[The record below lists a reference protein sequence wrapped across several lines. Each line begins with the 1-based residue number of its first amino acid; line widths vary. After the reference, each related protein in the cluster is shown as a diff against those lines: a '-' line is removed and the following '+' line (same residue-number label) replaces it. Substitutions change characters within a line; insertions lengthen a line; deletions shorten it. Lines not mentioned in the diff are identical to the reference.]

1 VAALLGFGCGL
12 LFPAWHVAIE
22 PAQVA
27 AGLVTYPPGN
37 PFALYE
43 TRVWNVWH
51 QLLTPL
57 LAAGV
62 PARTLTYA
70 LSGAVGAFNFG
81 ALALFACAMGARP
94 GLALFAP
101 LMTWFLNPMSMA
113 WGFSYPILMVG
124 EGHTYGMVGLAW
136 FAIAC
141 GTLGIGRLGL
151 GAFLIGLAPAFH
163 ASLGA
168 WLALLAGVAG
178 LTMWSRLRPQ
188 LGAIVGGGLLG
199 AAVSAA
205 SLAAHMLGRAPEP
218 PIDPALARR
227 YLDAFVQLWDAH
239 RVPPEPAWN
248 FVLLAAATLLA
259 GVLAFRRSNAR
270 SVGEVLALRVYVATA
285 LLGLA
290 MVAVLY
296 GVPERSLP
304 SLLLIGM
311 PTRLLNL
318 PVLLYVPLLIGVF
331 SRKDADP
338 VARVAFTV
346 LAGTTVLWPLAHWL
360 ERVVLPSLG
369 VVAAVLAWRGVRPR
383 ELPRLDR
390 FLSAATACA
399 ISATIL
405 LEIPVAFRGHPRRAA
420 AVASPSTDAA
430 IAAASEIDGVIAVAP
445 AVENAQAMTQRPLV
459 LDPMALDMLPYA
471 LAGAPEVER
480 ILADLYGIEFF
491 DPPGSALRQGVVP
504 YGRAKTI
511 WESRAQV
518 GWLATASRIGFTH
531 VLAPSEWTI
540 DLPLVAKSGVY
551 ALYRVPGA
559 PAAGSQ

>member
-1 VAALLGFGCGL
+1 MSALLGFGCGL
-12 LFPAWHVAIE
+12 LFPSWHVAIE

-27 AGLVTYPPGN
+27 AGLVSYPDGN

-51 QLLTPL
+51 QLLAPL

-62 PARTLTYA
+62 PARTLTYV

-81 ALALFACAMGARP
+81 ALTLFACAMGAR
-94 GLALFAP
+94 AP
-101 LMTWFLNPMSMA
+101 LAFVAPLLTWFLNPMSMG

-124 EGHTYGMVGLAW
+124 QGHTYGMIGLAW
-136 FAIAC
+136 FALAC
-141 GTLGIGRLGL
+141 GTLGVGRLGL

-178 LTMWSRLRPQ
+178 LTMWTRLRPH
-188 LGAIVGGGLLG
+188 LGVILRGGLLG

-205 SLAAHMLGRAPEP
+205 SFAAHRIGSP
-218 PIDPALARR
+218 PQPSIDPALARR
-227 YLDAFVQLWDAH
+227 YLDTFVQLWDAH
-239 RVPPEPAWN
+239 RVPPELGWN
-248 FVLLAAATLLA
+248 YALLAAATLVA
-259 GVLAFRRSNAR
+259 GVLAFRGRRTLAI
-270 SVGEVLALRVYVATA
+270 GELLALRIFVAAA
-285 LLGLA
+285 LLGVA
-290 MVAVLY
+290 MVAVLH
-296 GVPERSLP
+296 GVPARSLP

-338 VARVAFTV
+338 AARFAIAA

-360 ERVVLPSLG
+360 EQVVLPVLG
-369 VVAAVLAWRGVRPR
+369 IVAAVLVWRGARPR
-383 ELPRLDR
+383 ELPLVDR
-390 FLSAATACA
+390 VLSAVTACA
-399 ISATIL
+399 ISAAIL
-405 LEIPVAFRGHPRRAA
+405 LEIPVAFRGYPRRAA
-420 AVASPSTDAA
+420 EVADPRTDAA
-430 IAAASEIDGVIAVAP
+430 IEAASLSDGLIAVAP
-445 AVENAQAMTQRPLV
+445 AVETAQAMTQRPIV

-480 ILADLYGIEFF
+480 ILGDLYGIEYF
-491 DPPGSALRQGVVP
+491 DPPGSALQQGVVP
-504 YGRAKTI
+504 YGMAKRI
-511 WESRAQV
+511 WESRAAV
-518 GWLATASRIGFTH
+518 GWRATASRIGFTH
-531 VLAPSEWTI
+531 VLAPAQWTI

-559 PAAGSQ
+559 PAEGSQ